1 MPRRT
6 DISKIL
12 IIGSG
17 PIVIGQSAEFDYSG
31 AQACKALKQEGYE
44 VVLANSNPA
53 TIMTDPELAD
63 RTYIEPLTRE
73 YLEEII
79 RIESEML
86 RDEGNKG
93 VFALLPTVGGQTALN
108 LAVELADGGV
118 LEKYGVELI
127 GAQLKAI
134 KMAEDRL
141 LFKDAMARIGLDVPK
156 SALVNNVKDGM
167 EFSGKIGFPVIIRPS
182 FTLGG
187 SGGGIAYNREELIEI
202 LSRGLDL
209 SPVHECLIE
218 ESVLGW
224 KEYELEVMRDLA
236 DNVIIICSIENFDPM
251 GVHTGDSITVAPA
264 QTLTDREYQ
273 AMRDASIAV
282 IREIGVETGGS
293 NIQFGVHPTTGRM
306 VVIEMNPRVSRSSAL
321 ASKATGFP
329 IAKIAAKLA
338 VGYTLDEIPNDITR
352 KTPAC
357 FEPSID
363 YVVVKIPKWQFEKF
377 PGADENLGPQM
388 KSVGEVM
395 ALGRTFKEALF
406 KALRSLDTGKRI
418 SSEVIEPRRLTQ
430 RLVTPQPER
439 LNYVRYALRSGLSVR
454 EVARMTSM
462 DPWFLYQIKEVTDV
476 IQKIADYSLETM
488 PADFLRK
495 VKRMGISDAR
505 IAEVWGMDTVVGAT
519 AVMELRRR
527 LRVTPVFKKVDTC
540 AAEFDSDT
548 P

>member
-1 MPRRT
+1 MPKRT

-31 AQACKALKQEGYE
+31 TQACKALRSEGYE

-63 RTYIEPLTRE
+63 RTYIEPLTRD

-86 RDEGNKG
+86 AGRKG
-93 VFALLPTVGGQTALN
+93 TFALLPTVGGQTALN
-108 LAVELADGGV
+108 LAVELADSGI
-118 LEKYGVELI
+118 LEKYNVELI
-127 GAQLKAI
+127 GAQLGAI
-134 KMAEDRL
+134 KKAEDRL
-141 LFKDAMARIGLDVPK
+141 LFKDAMQKIGLDVPK
-156 SALVNNVKDGM
+156 STLTNNLKDGLD
-167 EFSGKIGFPVIIRPS
+167 FAGKIGFPVIIRPS

-187 SGGGIAYNREELIEI
+187 SGGGIAYNREELLEI
-202 LSRGLDL
+202 LARGLDL
-209 SPVHECLIE
+209 SPVHEVLIE

-236 DNVIIICSIENFDPM
+236 DNVIIVCSIENFDPM

-273 AMRDASIAV
+273 AMRDASIKV

-293 NIQFGVHPTTGRM
+293 NIQYGVNPTNGRM

-462 DPWFLYQIKEVTDV
+462 DPWFLYQLKELGDMITEVEKHP
-476 IQKIADYSLETM
+476 IESISGSL
-488 PADFLRK
+488 LRDA
-495 VKRMGISDAR
+495 KRMGISDAR
-505 IAEVWGMDTVVGAT
+505 LAEGWRISKGGAQ
-519 AVMELRRR
+519 EKIRHFRKKHGI
-527 LRVTPVFKKVDTC
+527 TPVYKLVDTC
-540 AAEFDSDT
+540 AAEFESYT
-548 P
+548 PYL